1 MDTRT
6 KTVFYDKLTF
16 INLEMPKFRK
26 GVEQLENRFEKWM
39 YVLKNLPRLQAL
51 PSQFQEKIFEKIF
64 RVAEIAK
71 MTVAEAA
78 EYENSLKVYRDWYS
92 VLGTARNEGKIEG
105 KIEEK
110 NETALKM
117 LDDGMSI
124 ENVSKYTGLSKEQIG
139 ELIKMNENENI

>member
-1 MDTRT
+1 
-6 KTVFYDKLTF
+6 
-16 INLEMPKFRK
+16 
-26 GVEQLENRFEKWM
+26 M

-51 PSQFQEKIFEKIF
+51 PSQFQEKIFEKMF

-92 VLGTARNEGKIEG
+92 VLGTARNEGKIEE
-105 KIEEK
+105 KIEGK

-117 LDDGMSI
+117 LDDGISI
-124 ENVSKYTGLSKEQIG
+124 ENVGKYTGLSKEQIE
-139 ELIKMNENENI
+139 ELIKTNENENI

>member
-1 MDTRT
+1 
-6 KTVFYDKLTF
+6 
-16 INLEMPKFRK
+16 
-26 GVEQLENRFEKWM
+26 LENRFEKWM

-110 NETALKM
+110 NKTALKAIEM
-117 LDDGMSI
+117 GISI
-124 ENVSKYTGLSKEQIG
+124 EDASNLTGLSKEQIE
-139 ELIKMNENENI
+139 ELIKTNENKNL